1 MKIAYKFALG
11 FGLVLVLL
19 TAIAVTSLVGIHSLQ
34 KKVLEITEV
43 NNKEK
48 EAAVDLRAAVID
60 MVIAIRNVVLFESEN
75 EKQIEI
81 ERINSQIAKYRET
94 YAKLNQ
100 MFQQY
105 GAAPDELAVVNA
117 LRKNEADTLPIFE
130 KIISL
135 VNGGDTNG
143 AVFIIGHDL
152 RQQQRAWVANLASL
166 VDIESK
172 QNGEVSADANRA
184 ASNLTVAI
192 AVAGSIAVLLGIA
205 ASLLTSRSLLGQ
217 LGGEPAAAVRL
228 ARSIAEGDLS
238 HKVDVVATDE
248 GSLMASLER
257 MRSRL
262 NDIVRDIQRSG
273 ETINAASSEIAQ
285 GSTDLAQRT
294 EEQAASLEETAASMN
309 QIAMTARQNA
319 ENAEHGNSVAS
330 AVSETA
336 RENGLM
342 VAEVVETMNGISA
355 SSQKMVQII
364 GVIEGIA
371 FQTNILA
378 LNAAVE
384 AARAGEQGRG
394 FAVVASEVRA
404 LAQRS
409 ASASKEI
416 KALIDES
423 ADRVSYGAERVG
435 QAGQTM
441 DALLSSVDKLVIIMR
456 DVATGSTEQSA
467 GAEQVNVALNQ
478 MDSVT
483 QQNAALVEQ
492 TSAAAQALAESSHA
506 MRDAV
511 SVFVLDAKPQSR
523 RQADATRAR
532 GAAPRAVLA

>member
-364 GVIEGIA
+364 RVIEGIA

-441 DALLSSVDKLVIIMR
+441 DALLSSVDKLVIFMR

>member
-143 AVFIIGHDL
+143 AVLIIGHDL

>member
-172 QNGEVSADANRA
+172 QNGEVSADVNRA